1 MVLFD
6 GTLNLAVGLL
16 AIVALAEMGKYRQ
29 HHQRPFRVLGSA
41 GFFLAASAVFGLP
54 DVLYLGIN
62 ASLSNLFL
70 LLGEIATLVAVVL
83 LGWEVL
89 MEWSGK
95 KNFKL

>member
-1 MVLFD
+1 MVLFE
-6 GTLNLAVGLL
+6 GTLNIAVGLL

-29 HHQRPFRVLGSA
+29 HHQRSFRVLGAS
-41 GFFLAASAVFGLP
+41 GVFLAVSAVLGLP
-54 DVLYLGIN
+54 EVVYLGISTQL
-62 ASLSNLFL
+62 ANLFQL
-70 LLGEIATLVAVVL
+70 IGQIAALIAVVL